1 MDEDSL
7 SVRFPSSVCRFCK
20 FSTLS
25 LQIPGSRS
33 QSIVSGDA
41 LSIGSESG
49 DFNALIA
56 DMTVR
61 LPDELR
67 GGRNEMAADTGD
79 DTATETDDSPRSQRM
94 RHSSGGDNPAA
105 LAVDSSA
112 DDSGVLL
119 SPAGQ
124 SR

>member
-1 MDEDSL
+1 M
-7 SVRFPSSVCRFCK
+7 
-20 FSTLS
+20 
-25 LQIPGSRS
+25 
-33 QSIVSGDA
+33 SGDA

-67 GGRNEMAADTGD
+67 GGGNEMAADTGD

-112 DDSGVLL
+112 DDSGVIL